1 MATIRR
7 GITEEGVGELAGL
20 HYLLVN
26 VEANSRNSIGFL
38 HINIIALS
46 QILEFV
52 SELAMVLRSLDY
64 FFHES
69 PNLLVEGFLLFYLLT
84 PMQGDSLLLLPVS
97 WVGLIGWRRFRQF
110 V

>member
-26 VEANSRNSIGFL
+26 VEDNSRNSIGFL
-38 HINIIALS
+38 HVNIIALS

-52 SELAMVLRSLDY
+52 SELAMVFRSLNNI
-64 FFHES
+64 FHES